1 MLSALLSRGFADER
15 KQSKKIILLSLAL
28 ICIAVLVYSL
38 YQGLI
43 IYIPQK
49 QEQNRFS
56 ELQHIVEQEN
66 KEESN
71 RTKPTGEEQSR
82 KDDTEESDSQSP
94 SRQAEADE
102 DHLQYSEITVINS
115 DFRGWLKIPDTL
127 IDYPVVKAPETDP
140 EYYLHRDFD
149 KNYSFS
155 GTPFIGAG
163 ADENSDAFVIYAHKM
178 NNGSMFG
185 TLDDYSHTDW
195 AKQHADIEFDTP
207 DEHRVYRVFAAV
219 QTQVGGED
227 EFKYYEKTGKLSDKE
242 FNAFVKELRDI
253 SVIDIDDCPTNK
265 KQILMLSTC
274 SYHTENGRFVVAAY
288 RI

>member
-1 MLSALLSRGFADER
+1 M
-15 KQSKKIILLSLAL
+15 KKTKAKNIILVLL
-28 ICIAVLVYSL
+28 AVLCVAVLLYTL

-49 QEQNRFS
+49 QEQQRFE
-56 ELQHIVEQEN
+56 ELKQIVERER
-66 KEESN
+66 EESSAPVQ
-71 RTKPTGEEQSR
+71 TKPTG
-82 KDDTEESDSQSP
+82 DDTQPVYTEEENPAVYSDIV
-94 SRQAEADE
+94 R
-102 DHLQYSEITVINS
+102 IND
-115 DFRGWLKIPDTL
+115 DFRGWLRIDDTI
-127 IDYPVVKAPETDP
+127 IDYPVVKSPESGP

-242 FNAFVKELRDI
+242 YNAFVKELRDI

>member
-1 MLSALLSRGFADER
+1 M
-15 KQSKKIILLSLAL
+15 
-28 ICIAVLVYSL
+28 ICAAVLVYSL

-49 QEQNRFS
+49 QEQHRFS
-56 ELQHIVEQEN
+56 ELQQIAEQEN
-66 KEESN
+66 KEEKD
-71 RTKPTGEEQSR
+71 RTESSQGDNSRPQNESSATSAGEAEQHWLR
-82 KDDTEESDSQSP
+82 IDDT
-94 SRQAEADE
+94 
-102 DHLQYSEITVINS
+102 I
-115 DFRGWLKIPDTL
+115 
-127 IDYPVVKAPETDP
+127 IDYPVVKSPESDP

-242 FNAFVKELRDI
+242 YNAFVKELRDI